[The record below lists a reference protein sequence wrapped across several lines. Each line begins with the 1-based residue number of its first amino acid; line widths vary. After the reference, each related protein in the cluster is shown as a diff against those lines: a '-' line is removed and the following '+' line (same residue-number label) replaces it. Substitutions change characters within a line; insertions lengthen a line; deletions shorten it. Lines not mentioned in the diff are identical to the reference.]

1 MNHDIPPPEHPPP
14 APAEPEPEAEY
25 APAFYGLTGFVA
37 QNQTV
42 AMLAAFAVG
51 VFVGVLMRR

>member
-1 MNHDIPPPEHPPP
+1 MNDDIPLPEHP
-14 APAEPEPEAEY
+14 APVEPEAETV
-25 APAFYGLTGFVA
+25 PSFYGLPGFVA